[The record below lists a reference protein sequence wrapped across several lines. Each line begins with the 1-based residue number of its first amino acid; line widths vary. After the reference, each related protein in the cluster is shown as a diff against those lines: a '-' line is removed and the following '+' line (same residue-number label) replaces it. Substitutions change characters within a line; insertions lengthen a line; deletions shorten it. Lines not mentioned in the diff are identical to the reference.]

1 MSDFAKISVLDH
13 LNELR
18 RRLMFCVYF
27 FVVVFGISY
36 AFAEDIYYVLA
47 LPLKKQL
54 IFTALTEAFLTY
66 VKLAMF
72 MAVFVTFPFFAI
84 QIYKFLAPGLYAREK
99 RAILPFLAA
108 SPVLFYGAAAVVYF
122 VVIPAAWQFFMSF
135 ENPDM
140 VLQPKVNEYL
150 SLTMHLII
158 GFGIAFQ
165 MPIVLMLLVKT
176 GLIKNDSL
184 RGGRR
189 YAVVIITIISAIL
202 TPPDVVSQLV
212 MSLSLYILYEAS
224 IWLSRK

>member
-1 MSDFAKISVLDH
+1 
-13 LNELR
+13 
-18 RRLMFCVYF
+18 
-27 FVVVFGISY
+27 
-36 AFAEDIYYVLA
+36 
-47 LPLKKQL
+47 
-54 IFTALTEAFLTY
+54 
-66 VKLAMF
+66 
-72 MAVFVTFPFFAI
+72 
-84 QIYKFLAPGLYAREK
+84 
-99 RAILPFLAA
+99 
-108 SPVLFYGAAAVVYF
+108 
-122 VVIPAAWQFFMSF
+122 MSF

-176 GLIKNDSL
+176 GLIKNESL